1 MTMIHILDVFQVVVA
16 PPKGREEKAAAVAV
30 DASERRRKEL
40 STKERSLARL
50 TPAIAHTRKKPIAAN
65 SLPSKDQKAH
75 AAILPPLPL
84 LFPPLSSYA
93 YSHAMREANT
103 TESE

>member
-1 MTMIHILDVFQVVVA
+1 MIHILDVFQVVVA

-65 SLPSKDQKAH
+65 SLPSKDQKAR
-75 AAILPPLPL
+75 AAILPP
-84 LFPPLSSYA
+84 PLSSPLLICIFA
-93 YSHAMREANT
+93 CDEGSSVS
-103 TESE
+103 ESE

>member
-75 AAILPPLPL
+75 AAILPL